1 MRMRV
6 ELAALEWRQQ
16 HESDSADS
24 RSMRVEIGDIDIS
37 VRVEIGD
44 ISVRVESGDSSV

>member
-24 RSMRVEIGDIDIS
+24 RSMRVEIGDIS
-37 VRVEIGD
+37 VSVEIGD

>member
-24 RSMRVEIGDIDIS
+24 RSMRVEIGDI
-37 VRVEIGD
+37 
-44 ISVRVESGDSSV
+44 SVRVESGDSSV